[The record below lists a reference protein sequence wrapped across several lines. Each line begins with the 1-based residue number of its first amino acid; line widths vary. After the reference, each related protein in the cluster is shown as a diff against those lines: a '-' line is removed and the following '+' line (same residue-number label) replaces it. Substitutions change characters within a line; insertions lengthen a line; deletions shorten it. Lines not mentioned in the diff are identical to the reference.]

1 MPRSMRIS
9 LTTVAALAVSPSQ
22 EARRQRGK
30 RPQWLTSQRH
40 GQQAERSGT
49 CAPAPSN
56 YQGLGVAWGIMK
68 PPNTHTCS
76 PPNHLTTVVAHAV
89 AANQDARQQRG
100 STSQWL
106 TRQSHGQQAE
116 CSGTCAPAPSNHP
129 GLSAACGACA
139 GSSPGPMKPSTKIMH
154 VCMHACM

>member
-9 LTTVAALAVSPSQ
+9 LTTVAALAVSPCQ
-22 EARRQRGK
+22 EARRQRRK

-56 YQGLGVAWGIMK
+56 YQGLGVACGIKK
-68 PPNTHTCS
+68 PPHTHVLSTQPSDDSCCS
-76 PPNHLTTVVAHAV
+76 RRRSQPS
-89 AANQDARQQRG
+89 ARQQRG

-154 VCMHACM
+154 VCMHACMK